1 MSDKIEPLERGR
13 YPPMWVREP
22 MPHLGHGNHLCH
34 MVEYLGVDIKDY
46 KPLVKNAKYLCTKC
60 GRVAAKQENLC
71 EPIEL

>member
-1 MSDKIEPLERGR
+1 
-13 YPPMWVREP
+13 
-22 MPHLGHGNHLCH
+22 

-46 KPLVKNAKYLCTKC
+46 KPLVQNAKYLCKKC